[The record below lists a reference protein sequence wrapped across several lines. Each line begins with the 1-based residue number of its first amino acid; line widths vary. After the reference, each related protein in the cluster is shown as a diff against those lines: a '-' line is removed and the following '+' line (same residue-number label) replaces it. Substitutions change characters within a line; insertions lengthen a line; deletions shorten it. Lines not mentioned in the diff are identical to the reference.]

1 MGAKKSLT
9 GEEMD
14 PEAKEQQEAQ
24 QKLADA
30 EALAMQQ
37 AGIDIISTVSIRN
50 ILLDINGGTIMV
62 KKLFCFTRIFVF
74 FS

>member
-37 AGIDIISTVSIRN
+37 AGIDIISRVSIRN
-50 ILLDINGGTIMV
+50 ILLDTHILMAE
-62 KKLFCFTRIFVF
+62 L
-74 FS
+74 

>member
-62 KKLFCFTRIFVF
+62 KKLFCFTRIIF
-74 FS
+74 FF